1 MCLKINTMKHFVALA
16 ALLTSLSAFAQLPY
30 NPDANNDGQIGAYDL
45 TALLSVYSNTFSN
58 GILSNDA
65 TMAYYIYFSPTQA
78 QFECGEV
85 CVCDLYQHGY
95 TDNVNVEIGI
105 QGING
110 ETVDVIIPPGFS
122 GYIYVGG
129 TVKQILPYYSGRLA
143 RFVYWNGNVHELI
156 GY

>member
-1 MCLKINTMKHFVALA
+1 MKHFVTLA
-16 ALLTSLSAFAQLPY
+16 ALLMSLSAFAQLPY

-65 TMAYYIYFSPTQA
+65 TMAYYTYFSPTEA
-78 QFECGEV
+78 DFDCGEV

-95 TDNVNVEIGI
+95 TDNVTVNIAI
-105 QGING
+105 QYING

-122 GYIYVGG
+122 GTISVGG
-129 TVKQILPYYSGRLA
+129 TSKQILPYYSADAGL
-143 RFVYWNGNVHELI
+143 FI
-156 GY
+156 GMGMFMKH